1 MENEHIAEEIE
12 KIHKESSDKGYRRIR
27 NDQCI
32 QRRIR
37 RFHIGYR
44 RIRNDQY
51 RYHSIQPHDKRMLQ
65 ICRKKESNLPS
76 NMQTLKRERYYGYHF
91 TDR

>member
-1 MENEHIAEEIE
+1 MSLTAYYKWLQRESPANEVENEHIAEEIE

-27 NDQCI
+27 NDQ
-32 QRRIR
+32 
-37 RFHIGYR
+37 
-44 RIRNDQY
+44 Y
-51 RYHSIQPHDKRMLQ
+51 RYHSIQPHDKRMLR